1 MGVGLLS
8 LIITTVIK
16 GENEEEE
23 DKVDE
28 VEDKD
33 EKFRERYVESIGAF

>member
-8 LIITTVIK
+8 LIIATVIK
-16 GENEEEE
+16 GVEEE

-28 VEDKD
+28 AEDQD